1 MNSICLIFSLNGG
14 QIAIYKGF
22 LRKGRTFR
30 RHFGLPLSDLVE
42 IRSDCDSLVNAC
54 FKIGDEATLSVLLDP
69 TRAGKSG
76 FGGQK

>member
-1 MNSICLIFSLNGG
+1 MNSICLISLDGG
-14 QIAIYKGF
+14 LIAIYKGF

-30 RHFGLPLSDLVE
+30 RDFGLPLSDLVE

-54 FKIGDEATLSVLLDP
+54 FKIGDEATLSALLDP
-69 TRAGKSG
+69 ARAGKCV